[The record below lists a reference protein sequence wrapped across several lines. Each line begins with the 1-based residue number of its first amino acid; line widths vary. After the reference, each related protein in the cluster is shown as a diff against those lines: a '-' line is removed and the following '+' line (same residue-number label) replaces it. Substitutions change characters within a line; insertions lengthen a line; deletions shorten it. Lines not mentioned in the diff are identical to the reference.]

1 MKKLTA
7 LILTAVML
15 VCMTAIV
22 PVSADANII
31 EITAPET
38 SYEVDAGGSVD
49 ILWDI
54 NEDLAIFNMTFAI
67 DYDESVF
74 TFVEYN
80 EDEEIGS
87 FIWEDMRF
95 KNVSY
100 SYSLTNKNTIN
111 ALVKSI
117 KAQDVVAGSKYQF
130 LNTLFNVAADA
141 PTGDYEIKFIAAD
154 ASNYAGENLSVAAL
168 PSVTVHVEGVNPPDY
183 DERLTAGA
191 AQLRVPQDEAM
202 AEKFGFGFRFVSEI
216 EQEFAEKDGVVY
228 GVLVAPT
235 KVLEGAELNLDYA
248 NTYPDK
254 VANIANTD
262 TGFKTMG
269 VENGK
274 VQFNATMISIKEDKY
289 AADYTFTVVTYA
301 TDNGVT
307 TYSKPVTDLTIRSI
321 AQKYVDDTEN
331 DYTDYAKEFVTNLV
345 LG

>member
-22 PVSADANII
+22 PVSADANIV

-74 TFVEYN
+74 TLVEYI
-80 EDEEIGS
+80 EEEEIGS
-87 FIWEDMRF
+87 FIWEDARF

-100 SYSLTNKNTIN
+100 SYSFTNKNTIN
-111 ALVKSI
+111 GLVKSI

-168 PSVTVHVEGVNPPDY
+168 PSVTVHVDGVDPEPD
-183 DERLTAGA
+183 E
-191 AQLRVPQDEAM
+191 P
-202 AEKFGFGFRFVSEI
+202 AEKPAPYVAGCQVRGPVNGQKPAKFGYRFVSTVTETLKAAAS
-216 EQEFAEKDGVVY
+216 ELGT
-228 GVLVAPT
+228 LVIPT
-235 KVLEGAELNLDYA
+235 ELLTGDLTVDTANVAKVPAVKFMNDEG
-248 NTYPDK
+248 
-254 VANIANTD
+254 
-262 TGFKTMG
+262 TMY
-269 VENGK
+269 
-274 VQFNATMISIKEDKY
+274 NATMVEIKTK
-289 AADYTFTVVTYA
+289 
-301 TDNGVT
+301 N
-307 TYSKPVTDLTIRSI
+307 LT
-321 AQKYVDDTEN
+321 
-331 DYTDYAKEFVTNLV
+331 KEFTAVAYAIVDGAYVYGDAYTVTISEVAEAIVADANADQALKDYVQENV
-345 LG
+345 LDLIG